1 MRKEHAC
8 DATLPGIDAIAV
20 MVETIVIVE
29 ATFIQYLPYLGE
41 AVC

>member
-8 DATLPGIDAIAV
+8 DATLPGIDIAV
-20 MVETIVIVE
+20 MVETVAIVE